1 VAVSVAFL
9 AHGAVVANWVP
20 RVPAVKA
27 ALGTS
32 DGPRGLAMLGLGVG
46 AAAALLVAGRV
57 VARFGSRPVVLV
69 SGVAVCVSLV
79 GPGLAG
85 SLPLLAVT
93 LGLVGAT
100 SGLLDVAMNAHGA
113 LVERGY
119 GRPVMAGLHG
129 LWSVGGLLGA
139 ITGGLA
145 ARAGWSPARHFAVAA
160 LCLATM
166 VVVGTR
172 RLLPAAAD
180 AAPAGPAPVEPIPA
194 TAGVAPA
201 APVRDPGG
209 AREDGGGAGRRRA
222 MPWSRPLVVLGV
234 VGFSSFF
241 GEGSAHDWSA
251 IYLHDVLDTSP
262 GMAAA
267 GFAAFSLAMAAVRFA
282 GDRLSARFGPVRLVR
297 ASGLVAAAGFGLGL
311 LAHQPVAGVAGFA
324 LLGAGLA
331 CVVPVTFSAAG
342 HLGGG
347 LAGVAI
353 SRVAAISYLATFVGP
368 PVIGLVADL
377 TSLTVA
383 LAIPVVLA
391 GVVALCARA
400 VATAA

>member
-9 AHGAVVANWVP
+9 VHGAVIANWVP

-32 DGPRGLAMLGLGVG
+32 DGPLGLAMLGLGVG
-46 AAAALLVAGRV
+46 AAASLLVAGRV
-57 VARFGSRPVVLV
+57 VARFGSRPVVRV
-69 SGVAVCVSLV
+69 AGVAVCASLA

-85 SLPLLAVT
+85 DLPLLAVT
-93 LGLVGAT
+93 LGLVGAA

-119 GRPVMAGLHG
+119 GRSIMASLHG

-139 ITGGLA
+139 VTGGLA

-160 LCLATM
+160 LCLGAT

-180 AAPAGPAPVEPIPA
+180 AAPTGPVSAAPGAPVQ
-194 TAGVAPA
+194 G
-201 APVRDPGG
+201 PGG
-209 AREDGGGAGRRRA
+209 PREDGGRPGRGSGV
-222 MPWSRPLVVLGV
+222 PWSAPLLVLGV

-251 IYLHDVLDTSP
+251 IYLHDVLDTSA

-297 ASGLVAAAGFGLGL
+297 ASGLVAATGFGLGL
-311 LAHQPVAGVAGFA
+311 LAHQPLAGVAGFA

-383 LAIPVVLA
+383 LAIPVALA
-391 GVVALCARA
+391 GVVALCAGA